1 MLKKLLL
8 FTLAAVALTAYS
20 LTPQSVLA
28 APKQGGTLV
37 FARGADSPG
46 LDPAYE
52 TDGNSF
58 MVCDN
63 IYDALVGFMP
73 ESTALTPSLATSW
86 DISEDGMTYT
96 FHLREGV
103 SFHDGT
109 PFNADAVVFSHGR
122 QMKDKSKAKFFS
134 KQWGWPE
141 QAPAAEYWLS
151 MEMDD
156 IIESI
161 EAKDDYTVV
170 YKLKRPEAPF
180 LANMAM
186 DFADIVS
193 PTAVLKHGADYI
205 TNPVGTGPFKFV
217 SWQKNDRI
225 TLERNDDYW
234 DGAPYLDK
242 VLFRVIPDNSV
253 RFLELMSGNV
263 HICQYPNPEDVELAK
278 SNGNLEVITQPG
290 MNVGYLSFNHT
301 KELWQDARIRRAIA
315 HAVNKQA
322 IVDNIYYGMGVPAVN
337 TIPPT
342 MWGYNNDITD
352 YEYNPEKARQL
363 LKEADFEGKLKAAGQ
378 DRITLWCMPVA
389 RPYNPS
395 GMKVGEAIQAD
406 LKAVG
411 INVELVTMEWGTYLK
426 KQRSQDPGMDLFQ
439 LGWTGDNGDP
449 DNFLAIL
456 LDGMADPNVR
466 TQWKNEEYHQL
477 MVDGKRTTDQAKRIE
492 IYKKAQELIHQE
504 VPMINMAHSIVAQ
517 PQQKRVQDFKLH
529 PTTSVYL
536 HKVWL
541 K

>member
-1 MLKKLLL
+1 
-8 FTLAAVALTAYS
+8 
-20 LTPQSVLA
+20 
-28 APKQGGTLV
+28 
-37 FARGADSPG
+37 
-46 LDPAYE
+46 
-52 TDGNSF
+52 
-58 MVCDN
+58 
-63 IYDALVGFMP
+63 
-73 ESTALTPSLATSW
+73 
-86 DISEDGMTYT
+86 
-96 FHLREGV
+96 
-103 SFHDGT
+103 
-109 PFNADAVVFSHGR
+109 
-122 QMKDKSKAKFFS
+122 
-134 KQWGWPE
+134 
-141 QAPAAEYWLS
+141 
-151 MEMDD
+151 
-156 IIESI
+156 
-161 EAKDDYTVV
+161 
-170 YKLKRPEAPF
+170 
-180 LANMAM
+180 
-186 DFADIVS
+186 
-193 PTAVLKHGADYI
+193 
-205 TNPVGTGPFKFV
+205 
-217 SWQKNDRI
+217 
-225 TLERNDDYW
+225 
-234 DGAPYLDK
+234 
-242 VLFRVIPDNSV
+242 
-253 RFLELMSGNV
+253 
-263 HICQYPNPEDVELAK
+263 VELAK

-504 VPMINMAHSIVAQ
+504 APMINMAHSIVAQ
-517 PQQKRVQDFKLH
+517 PQHKRVQDFKLH

>member
-8 FTLAAVALTAYS
+8 LMLAAVTLTAYT
-20 LTPQSVLA
+20 LNAQPAEA
-28 APKQGGTLV
+28 APKKGGTLV

-63 IYDALVGFMP
+63 IYDALVGFEP

-109 PFNADAVVFSHGR
+109 PFDADAVVFSHGR
-122 QMKDKSKAKFFS
+122 QMKDKTRAKFFQ
-134 KQWGWPE
+134 KQWDWPVN
-141 QAPAAEYWLS
+141 APAPEYWLS

-161 EAKDDYTVV
+161 EATDAYTVV

-180 LANMAM
+180 IANMAM

-205 TNPVGTGPFKFV
+205 TNPVGTGPFKIT

-225 TLERNDDYW
+225 TLERFDAHWN
-234 DGAPYLDK
+234 GAPYLDK
-242 VLFRVIPDNSV
+242 VIFRVIPDNSV

-278 SNGNLEVITQPG
+278 SNPNLAVITQPG

-301 KELWQDARIRRAIA
+301 KELWQDPRIRRAIA

-342 MWGYNNDITD
+342 LWGYNDELTGH
-352 YEYNPEKARQL
+352 EYNPEKARQL

-378 DRITLWCMPVA
+378 DKITLWCMPVA

-426 KQRSQDPGMDLFQ
+426 KQRTQDPAMDLFQ

-456 LDGMADPNVR
+456 LDGLADPNVR
-466 TQWKNEEYHQL
+466 TQWKNEEYHEL
-477 MVDGKRTTDQAKRIE
+477 MVAGKRTTDQAKRAE
-492 IYKKAQELIHQE
+492 IYKKAQALIHQD

-517 PQQKRVQDFKLH
+517 PQHKRVQDFKLH

-536 HKVWL
+536 HKVWM